1 VVYERFLFWK
11 LTQQQGESIDTFV
24 TTLRL
29 RAASSEFENQTES
42 MIRDRIVL
50 GCPDRQVQERLL
62 RESDLTLQKALDVC
76 RAAEATKSQMKSIT
90 CNSSDTAAVNNHMQ
104 HRTTTT
110 DVSDRK
116 CGNCGGTHPPRSC
129 PAFGKLS
136 NKCHKPNHWS
146 KCCRSSNTGLKQ
158 HGKQ

>member
-50 GCPDRQVQERLL
+50 
-62 RESDLTLQKALDVC
+62 
-76 RAAEATKSQMKSIT
+76 
-90 CNSSDTAAVNNHMQ
+90 
-104 HRTTTT
+104 
-110 DVSDRK
+110 
-116 CGNCGGTHPPRSC
+116 
-129 PAFGKLS
+129 
-136 NKCHKPNHWS
+136 
-146 KCCRSSNTGLKQ
+146 
-158 HGKQ
+158 